1 MGKYFGT
8 DGVRGVAN
16 RELTPEL
23 AFRIGRC
30 GAHVLAKDAKK
41 PKVVI
46 GRDPRISGQMLE
58 AALVAGLLSIGAEV
72 IRLGVITTPGV
83 AYLTRALGADAGVVI
98 SASHNPVA
106 DNGIKFFG
114 PDGFK
119 LSDDME
125 AAIEQLLD
133 EPEDRLPRPVG
144 GDVGRVEDFLQGGQK
159 YLQYLKTTVNTRF
172 EGLRIVLDCANG
184 AASFL
189 APQLFVDLGAEVTTI
204 AATPNGVNI
213 NEGCGSTHPERLQ
226 EEVVRQKADLGL
238 AFDGDADR
246 VIAVDEKGNV
256 VDGDFIMAILAK
268 ALKERGA
275 LKGDAVVA
283 TVMSNIGFHRALE
296 EMGLRVEVTAVGDR
310 HVMEAM
316 RKGGYNL
323 GGEQSG
329 HIILLDYATTGDGLL
344 TALQLTSVV
353 AASGKPLSKLASLMR
368 KYPQVLRNV
377 RVANKHAWAD
387 NAAVQAAIRE
397 AEAALGSSGRV
408 LVRPSGTEPLVRV
421 MVEGP
426 DEETIQAWAA
436 RIADTLQR
444 ELG

>member
-1 MGKYFGT
+1 M
-8 DGVRGVAN
+8 
-16 RELTPEL
+16 
-23 AFRIGRC
+23 
-30 GAHVLAKDAKK
+30 
-41 PKVVI
+41 
-46 GRDPRISGQMLE
+46 
-58 AALVAGLLSIGAEV
+58 
-72 IRLGVITTPGV
+72 
-83 AYLTRALGADAGVVI
+83 
-98 SASHNPVA
+98 
-106 DNGIKFFG
+106 
-114 PDGFK
+114 
-119 LSDDME
+119 
-125 AAIEQLLD
+125 
-133 EPEDRLPRPVG
+133 
-144 GDVGRVEDFLQGGQK
+144 EDFLQGGQK